1 MLKKVLKKIIS
12 LTLFF
17 SLSAS
22 GEKVVLDKIAVI
34 VGDGLVLE
42 SQFVLKFQKYVQE
55 FSKQNPGQAL
65 PPESFLKKQILES
78 LIVEELLLQKAERFG
93 VRISDQELNDYMDQ
107 IAKSNNITLEEFI
120 NEVSSEG
127 SFQNFRRDLKNNLII
142 QRVQRGLVRPKVFIS
157 DQELENYIAS
167 AEGQSSILI
176 EYKVNQILIKSKIQA
191 EEINAKYDESEEN
204 EEPKWQ
210 SKSELPTLFGIVEDM
225 QIGSHSDPLESGAGF
240 YFIKLEDKKGDTVK
254 VESQD
259 LVRHILIQT
268 SEIRSDK
275 QAEEL
280 INEIKN
286 RISKGEEFRVLARL
300 YSDDPG
306 SKLNGGDL
314 GWSTSDKYD
323 PMFKKVIDDS
333 DLNEVSEVFKSSFGF
348 HILEVLDRR
357 KKDVSKELQKDKAF
371 KIIFERKYEEQLER
385 TLQELR
391 AESYVDIKINI

>member
-1 MLKKVLKKIIS
+1 MKRNKYDIS
-12 LTLFF
+12 LDPKFNF
-17 SLSAS
+17 
-22 GEKVVLDKIAVI
+22 LD
-34 VGDGLVLE
+34 
-42 SQFVLKFQKYVQE
+42 
-55 FSKQNPGQAL
+55 
-65 PPESFLKKQILES
+65 
-78 LIVEELLLQKAERFG
+78 
-93 VRISDQELNDYMDQ
+93 
-107 IAKSNNITLEEFI
+107 LEEI
-120 NEVSSEG
+120 SY
-127 SFQNFRRDLKNNLII
+127 LIAFD
-142 QRVQRGLVRPKVFIS
+142 RS
-157 DQELENYIAS
+157 
-167 AEGQSSILI
+167 
-176 EYKVNQILIKSKIQA
+176 
-191 EEINAKYDESEEN
+191 
-204 EEPKWQ
+204 
-210 SKSELPTLFGIVEDM
+210 
-225 QIGSHSDPLESGAGF
+225 
-240 YFIKLEDKKGDTVK
+240 IKLEDKKGDTVK

-348 HILEVLDRR
+348 HILEVLDKR

-371 KIIFERKYEEQLER
+371 KIIFE
-385 TLQELR
+385 
-391 AESYVDIKINI
+391 